1 MLKAVSVTC
10 VTSLALALGGA
21 FAQDDS
27 EQYPQKKISLFTAID
42 IGRVESGR
50 DLRENNFEGAN
61 VSAVAL
67 NRTYVNVNYTERLD
81 EHYLVSI
88 GVGGIFWRAFAANSG
103 SIDDKVIKFG
113 PGISNAY
120 MQWLPTENVDL
131 TFGFFPYK

>member
-88 GVGGIFWRAFAANSG
+88 GVGGIFW
-103 SIDDKVIKFG
+103 
-113 PGISNAY
+113 
-120 MQWLPTENVDL
+120 
-131 TFGFFPYK
+131 